1 MSMTRKQF
9 CEGMGCGTVLLLL
22 GSCGGG
28 GDSSYNAMP
37 TPNIPSGTGCSA
49 TAITA
54 NHGHSLMI
62 AKTDLDSTSDK
73 TYSILGTAT
82 HDHQITLTVAQLAQL
97 KAGATV
103 MVTSTQAG
111 APAHTHE
118 VSVGCM

>member
-9 CEGMGCGTVLLLL
+9 CEGLGSGTVLLLL

-37 TPNIPSGTGCSA
+37 PPSSTGCSA

-54 NHGHSLMI
+54 NHGHALVI
-62 AKTDLDSTSDK
+62 AKTDLNSTVDK

-82 HDHQITLTVAQLAQL
+82 HDHQITLTVAQLALL
-97 KAGATV
+97 KAGTTV
-103 MVTSTQAG
+103 TVTSTQAG
-111 APAHTHE
+111 APAHTHD